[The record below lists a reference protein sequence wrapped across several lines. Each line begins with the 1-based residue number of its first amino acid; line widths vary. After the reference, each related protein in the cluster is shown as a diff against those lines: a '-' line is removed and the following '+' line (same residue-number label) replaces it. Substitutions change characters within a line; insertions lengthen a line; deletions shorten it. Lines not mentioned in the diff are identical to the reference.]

1 VSFRQIRIWH
11 IILIILAVLISAI
24 LGEVAYF
31 YHILTKD
38 DLLQRADAII
48 VFAGSSERIEPAYR
62 LANSGYARYL
72 VISPASDNLLKSYKK
87 TCELSPKVRQITE
100 DKASSTFENALY
112 TSKIIESLG
121 FDSVILVT
129 SSYHLPRSYFLLR
142 ILLLTSKVDVQPY
155 GVARAQGNGTS
166 WLDSSVERRK
176 VFSEMVDFWGSLFE
190 LLKEKLVFCEVDK
203 IWKQDSK

>member
-1 VSFRQIRIWH
+1 MSFRQIRIWH

-38 DLLQRADAII
+38 DSLQRADAII
-48 VFAGSSERIEPAYR
+48 VFAGSSERIESAYR

-72 VISPASDNLLKSYKK
+72 VISPASENLLKVYDKK
-87 TCELSPKVRQITE
+87 YELSSGIKQIIE
-100 DKASSTFENALY
+100 DKARTTFENALH

-142 ILLLTSKVDVQPY
+142 ILLFTSKVDVQPY
-155 GVARAQGNGTS
+155 GVAGVQSNGENL
-166 WLDSSVERRK
+166 LDSSVERRK
-176 VFSEMVDFWGSLFE
+176 VFSEMIDFWGSMYQLLADKLFGSINLSE
-190 LLKEKLVFCEVDK
+190 YRAE
-203 IWKQDSK
+203 

>member
-1 VSFRQIRIWH
+1 MFFQQIRIWH
-11 IILIILAVLISAI
+11 IILIILAVLTSAI
-24 LGEVAYF
+24 IGEVAYF

-38 DLLQRADAII
+38 VSVKRADGII
-48 VFAGSSERIEPAYR
+48 VFAGAYERIKPAYS

-72 VISPASDNLLKSYKK
+72 VISPASENLLKVYDKK
-87 TCELSPKVRQITE
+87 YELSSGIKQIIE
-100 DKASSTFENALY
+100 DKARTTFENALH

-155 GVARAQGNGTS
+155 GVAGAQRNGTN

-176 VFSEMVDFWGSLFE
+176 VFNEMVDFWGSLYE
-190 LLKEKLVFCEVDK
+190 LLKEKVIF
-203 IWKQDSK
+203 